1 MNLIQS
7 QYITAPLTHLTPEAG
22 YIGMKKNGI
31 KLVDRGKNALPYK
44 PPGFFISMNGDW
56 ERWCTGENFRDVVGE
71 TICDVYIKPNLTFI
85 RIENIDDANEIVE
98 FILPDIKN
106 EFPDLDDKMF
116 PRGEFP
122 ISDLLNFSRYQMNL
136 MKKGVEMIQRE
147 IWKKALDDFDG
158 IYYINSWGLHM
169 HTIFNTWDCDTLL
182 LFDPRNVISLQKND
196 PF

>member
-1 MNLIQS
+1 MNFIQS
-7 QYITAPLTHLTPEAG
+7 QYIIEPLTHLTPEDG

-56 ERWCTGENFRDVVGE
+56 ERWCTGEEFRDVQKE
-71 TICDVYIKPNLTFI
+71 TICEVYIKPNLTFV
-85 RIENIDDANEIVE
+85 RIENIDDANELIE

-106 EFPDLDDKMF
+106 EFPDLNDSF
-116 PRGEFP
+116 GGEFP

-147 IWKKALDDFDG
+147 IWKKALSDFDG
-158 IYYINSWGLHM
+158 IYYVNSWELHM

-182 LFDPRNVISLQKND
+182 LFDPRNVISLEKKG
-196 PF
+196 